1 MSTHKESTAHGDES
15 KVYGIIDILRASHR
29 YSEELRERDRR
40 DQRQGWI
47 WFSLLVVLV
56 GLLVGFCAW
65 IGH

>member
-1 MSTHKESTAHGDES
+1 MSAHKESTAHGDES
-15 KVYGIIDILRASHR
+15 KAYGINDILRDSHR

-47 WFSLLVVLV
+47 WFSLLIVVV

-65 IGH
+65 ISH